1 MINENSEEEY
11 DQDIIEQV
19 DRAVAE
25 LAESLIP
32 PYPFNLYLI
41 SNENSR
47 KLESRLQWIKELD
60 EYCYVLQSPEYEAA
74 NRLLQHARR
83 AIEQENTSLSMW
95 LVWYAEQ
102 LVEGNYAYE
111 EIFCQQSQ

>member
-1 MINENSEEEY
+1 MEEETPDRKEQY

-25 LAESLIP
+25 LAKSLVP
-32 PYPFNLYLI
+32 PPPFDLYLI
-41 SNENSR
+41 SNENFR
-47 KLESRLQWIKELD
+47 ELESRLQWIKELD
-60 EYCYVLQSPEYEAA
+60 EYCYVLQSPEYDAA
-74 NRLLQHARR
+74 KRLLQHAKY
-83 AIEQENTSLSMW
+83 AVEQENMSLSMW

-111 EIFCQQSQ
+111 EIF